1 MMAPN
6 RTGEWR
12 ITSKHVPLNPGSPCV
27 SHVAY
32 LSAYI
37 LAPVTQY
44 FSVSH
49 TFAMLLCL
57 RLCILGCCLVGL
69 LPTCDATAVGA
80 ATCQTLSTILPGR
93 VSFPGNSTYT
103 TATDSWFYLENRLS
117 PACIVTPGS
126 AADVSSIIKELA
138 NSPSTKFAVKSGG
151 HATNPGW
158 SNVNNGVAI
167 DLGSMNT
174 ITVQQERLIAS
185 VGPGAVWGDIY
196 AALDSFNLSA
206 LGGRASG
213 IGAAGFLLGGTLCLS
228 FCH

>member
-1 MMAPN
+1 M
-6 RTGEWR
+6 TGVQ
-12 ITSKHVPLNPGSPCV
+12 TC
-27 SHVAY
+27 A
-32 LSAYI
+32 
-37 LAPVTQY
+37 
-44 FSVSH
+44 
-49 TFAMLLCL
+49 
-57 RLCILGCCLVGL
+57 
-69 LPTCDATAVGA
+69 LP
-80 ATCQTLSTILPGR
+80 I
-93 VSFPGNSTYT
+93 
-103 TATDSWFYLENRLS
+103 
-117 PACIVTPGS
+117 
-126 AADVSSIIKELA
+126 
-138 NSPSTKFAVKSGG
+138 STKFAVKSGG